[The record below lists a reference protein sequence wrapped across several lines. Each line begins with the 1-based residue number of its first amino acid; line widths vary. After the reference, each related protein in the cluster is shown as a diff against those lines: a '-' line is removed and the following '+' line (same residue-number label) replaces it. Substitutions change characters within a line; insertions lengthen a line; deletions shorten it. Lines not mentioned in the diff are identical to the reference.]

1 MYPSDSVHHVLH
13 VGSLLHLVSIVVR
26 VEDRDGVEMG
36 AGPPDGLVIQ
46 LQGAHPVLL
55 LYAMTQQLPV
65 SARGPAG
72 QPGVDG
78 VRGVP
83 VIHCPGGGAEEICQ
97 AGGDF
102 QTPVPASFLPSSPP
116 VSPSLLPAGPHGQ
129 RGFLGNKQEEPPFPE
144 GPEHLARPGWFIS
157 LLLMKTQELLWRAM
171 SLPPRAAGPP
181 LDLDATKETAQAKT
195 AGTAEAGPTH
205 VCIERSLR

>member
-1 MYPSDSVHHVLH
+1 MY
-13 VGSLLHLVSIVVR
+13 VGSLLFTVLEEEQKRYVKLGETSR
-26 VEDRDGVEMG
+26 R
-36 AGPPDGLVIQ
+36 LS
-46 LQGAHPVLL
+46 LL
-55 LYAMTQQLPV
+55 LSYLHLLLFP
-65 SARGPAG
+65 
-72 QPGVDG
+72 
-78 VRGVP
+78 
-83 VIHCPGGGAEEICQ
+83 
-97 AGGDF
+97 
-102 QTPVPASFLPSSPP
+102 
-116 VSPSLLPAGPHGQ
+116 PSLLPAGPHGQ

-205 VCIERSLR
+205 VCTERSLR